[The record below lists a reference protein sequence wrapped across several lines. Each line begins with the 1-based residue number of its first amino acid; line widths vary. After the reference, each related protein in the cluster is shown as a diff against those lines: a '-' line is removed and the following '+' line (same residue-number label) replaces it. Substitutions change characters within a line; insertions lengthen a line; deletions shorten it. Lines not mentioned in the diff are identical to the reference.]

1 MKTRLKSFQAKLEQQ
16 LQRDF
21 KSYSELHQY
30 SVNNLSEFWQ
40 FLAEF
45 FEIKFFDQPQIILET
60 GDHLIDTRWFNG
72 ATLSYT
78 YEVFKYFKS
87 DGIAI
92 HYSDEEGNDLSV
104 SWPSLLAKVLRY
116 KNIFEHYGLKKGDR
130 VAGYVLNRPDTV
142 AAFLA
147 TNALGAIWASCPPEF
162 GDKAVQDRFELIEPK
177 LLVAHTGYTY
187 RGKYFNRSEVLQKLE
202 NEIPSIEHSILLDL
216 DFTEESHEL
225 DQLAFE
231 KVGFDHPIWILFS
244 SGTTGKPKAITHRTG
259 GMILEHCKALGLHQ
273 DVHRGD
279 RYFWYSTTGWMMYN
293 YSLSSLLLGATLC
306 LYHGDSFYPN
316 PDRLWEFA
324 REFEVDHFGHGSVY
338 YSHLLSKIS
347 KLSNA
352 AHQPQLKSIGATG
365 SVLHKE
371 VAAALKQRFPNTHI
385 ISLSGGTDVCSAF
398 LGGLPGSESK
408 PGELQCKLLG
418 APVEIFDDKGEKII
432 NTPGELVLTA
442 PLISMPIYFWN
453 DPKNSKYLS
462 SYYNVYKNIWRH
474 GDWAEETTRG
484 SFIIYGRSDATL
496 NRHGVRIGTAEID
509 QSLKQLE
516 GVEDSLVIHLNHI
529 GQDELLLFVK
539 TGKNLSTQE
548 INKHLKTNLSPRHQA
563 DRIWQV
569 DELPYTLSGK
579 KLEIPVRKI
588 LEGQSLTEVVSLDAL
603 RNPAAIQFFIDLK
616 NNLYES
622 KQ

>member
-1 MKTRLKSFQAKLEQQ
+1 MNTRLKSFQNKLEQQ
-16 LQRDF
+16 LEREF
-21 KSYSELHQY
+21 KNYAEMHQY
-30 SVNNLSEFWQ
+30 SVNNLAEFWQ

-45 FEIKFFDQPQIILET
+45 FEINFFDKSQKTLET
-60 GDHLIDTRWFNG
+60 GDHLIDTQWFTG

-78 YEVFKYFKS
+78 YEVFKHFRS

-92 HYSDEEGNDLSV
+92 HYSDEEGNVLSV
-104 SWPSLLAKVLRY
+104 SWPSLLAKVLHY
-116 KNIFEHYGLKKGDR
+116 KNIFQQYGLQKGDR
-130 VAGYVLNRPDTV
+130 IAGYVLNRPDTV

-147 TNALGAIWASCPPEF
+147 ANALGAIWASCPPEF

-177 LLVAHTGYTY
+177 LLVAHTGYTF
-187 RGKYFNRSEVLQKLE
+187 RGKYFDRSEVLQKLKE
-202 NEIPSIEHSILLDL
+202 KIPSIEHSIVLDL
-216 DFTEESHEL
+216 DFTEESYDL
-225 DQLAFE
+225 DQLSFE

-273 DVHRGD
+273 DVHSGD

-293 YSLSSLLLGATLC
+293 YSLGSLLLGATLC

-316 PDRLWEFA
+316 PDQLWEFA
-324 REFEVDHFGHGSVY
+324 RAFKVNHFGHGSVY
-338 YSHLLSKIS
+338 YSHLLSKSS

-352 AHQPQLKSIGATG
+352 VHQPQLKSIGATG

-371 VAAALKQRFPNTHI
+371 IAAALKQRFPNTHI

-398 LGGLPGSESK
+398 LGGLPGSESE

-418 APVEIFDDKGEKII
+418 AAVEIFDEKGEKII

-442 PLISMPIYFWN
+442 PLISMPLYFWN
-453 DPKNSKYLS
+453 DSKHSKYLS
-462 SYYNVYKNIWRH
+462 SYYTDYENIWKH
-474 GDWAEETTRG
+474 GDWAEETTQG

-516 GVEDSLVIHLNHI
+516 GVEDSLVLHFNHK

-539 TGKNLSTQE
+539 TSRNLSTQD
-548 INKHLKTNLSPRHQA
+548 INDHLKTNLSPRHQA

-569 DELPYTLSGK
+569 DDLPYTLSGK
-579 KLEIPVRKI
+579 KLEIPIRKI
-588 LEGQSLTEVVSLDAL
+588 LEGQPPTEVVSLDAL
-603 RNPAAIQFFIDLK
+603 RNPEAIQFFIDL
-616 NNLYES
+616 NNTLYES
-622 KQ
+622 KH

>member
-1 MKTRLKSFQAKLEQQ
+1 MKTRLNSFQNKLEQQ
-16 LQRDF
+16 LEREF
-21 KSYSELHQY
+21 KTYAELHQY
-30 SVNNLSEFWQ
+30 SVNNLGEFWQ

-45 FEIKFFDQPQIILET
+45 FEIKFFDKPQRILET

-78 YEVFKYFKS
+78 YEVFKHFRP
-87 DGIAI
+87 DGIAV
-92 HYSDEEGNDLSV
+92 HYSDEEGNSLSV
-104 SWPSLLAKVLRY
+104 SWPSLLAKVLYY
-116 KNIFEHYGLKKGDR
+116 KNMFKQYGLNKGDR
-130 VAGYVLNRPDTV
+130 IAGYVLNRPDTV

-147 TNALGAIWASCPPEF
+147 ANALGAIWASCPPEF

-177 LLVAHTGYTY
+177 LLVAHTGYTF
-187 RGKYFNRSEVLQKLE
+187 RGKYFDRSEVLQKLE
-202 NEIPSIEHSILLDL
+202 EKIPSIEHSIILDL
-216 DFTEESHEL
+216 DFTEESHEI
-225 DQLAFE
+225 DQLTFE

-273 DVHRGD
+273 DVRNGD

-293 YSLSSLLLGATLC
+293 YSLGSLLLGATLC

-316 PDRLWEFA
+316 PDRLWEFT
-324 REFEVDHFGHGSVY
+324 REFEINHFGHGSVY
-338 YSHLLSKIS
+338 YSHLLSKSS
-347 KLSNA
+347 KLSNRA
-352 AHQPQLKSIGATG
+352 NQPQLKSIGATG

-371 VAAALKQRFPNTHI
+371 VAAVLKQRFPNTHI

-398 LGGLPGSESK
+398 LGGLPGSESE

-418 APVEIFDDKGEKII
+418 AAVEIFDESGEKII

-442 PLISMPIYFWN
+442 PLISMPLYFWN
-453 DPKNSKYLS
+453 DSEHSKYLS
-462 SYYNVYKNIWRH
+462 SYYNDYENVWRH
-474 GDWAEETTRG
+474 GDWAEETTQG

-516 GVEDSLVIHLNHI
+516 GIEDSLVLHLNHKD
-529 GQDELLLFVK
+529 QDELLLFVK
-539 TGKNLSTQE
+539 TGKDLSTQE
-548 INKHLKTNLSPRHQA
+548 INRHLKTNLSPRHQA

-569 DELPYTLSGK
+569 DDLPYTLSGK

-588 LEGQSLTEVVSLDAL
+588 LEGQPPAEVVTLDAL
-603 RNPAAIQFFIDLK
+603 RNPSAIQFFIDLK
-616 NNLYES
+616 NTLYES
-622 KQ
+622 KH